1 MEISDLLETLESSND
16 ASIRANVALLL
27 TSFDEE
33 EVVPALC
40 LALKTD
46 ASPDVRCNAA
56 KALGII
62 GSKQI
67 K

>member
-1 MEISDLLETLESSND
+1 MEISDLLETLKSSDD
-16 ASIRANVALLL
+16 ASVRANTALLL
-27 TSFDEE
+27 SSFDEE

-40 LALKTD
+40 FALKTD
-46 ASPDVRCNAA
+46 TSPDVRSNAA